1 MDIDQRLDNIER
13 TIERHSDRLA
23 TIEGKLANDYKSIMT
38 LLDDVKNLREQNA
51 LTMRKVETLEE
62 KVDTFIQK
70 LDKLTEDQKARDAS
84 LSKTMKSLRNW
95 MMVAL
100 VLSSAAIIYSTIQ
113 NGTTASAITTLV
125 GILTKV
131 GML

>member
-1 MDIDQRLDNIER
+1 MELEQRIEKIEN
-13 TIERHSDRLA
+13 TLERHSERLV

-38 LLDDVKNLREQNA
+38 LLEDVKSLREQNA

-62 KVDTFIQK
+62 KVDKFLSK
-70 LDKLTEDQKARDAS
+70 LERMETDQKARDAS
-84 LSKTMKSLRNW
+84 TMKELKSQKRWLCAALIISL
-95 MMVAL
+95 
-100 VLSSAAIIYSTIQ
+100 AAIIYSTVQ

-131 GML
+131 GLV

>member
-23 TIEGKLANDYKSIMT
+23 TIEVKLANDYKSIMT

-51 LTMRKVETLEE
+51 LTMRKVEALEE

-95 MMVAL
+95 MVVAL